1 MSKTIND
8 LKKRC
13 TDENI
18 SMNKLCQSVGVRR
31 ELISRYDKKTPVAIA
46 AVEALTMQL
55 DKMKA
60 VRLGMVVCGNVNC
73 GEIYASTKEACPQC
87 GQMS

>member
-31 ELISRYDKKTPVAIA
+31 ELISRYDKNTPVAIK
-46 AVEALTMQL
+46 AVEALTLQL

-60 VRLGMVVCGNVNC
+60 VRLGMVVCSNLYC
-73 GEIYASTKEACPQC
+73 GEIYSSTRGVCPQC